1 MTLGAAGHY
10 SSPAMSRGKELLRL
24 VAGGLLAAVL
34 LWLVLRDQDPR
45 RLWDLVRRASVLG
58 LCVSAVVGQAQVI
71 FRVARWRALLEP
83 VRRDIPVVPMAEAF
97 LIGYMTT
104 WILPG
109 RIGEVVR
116 PMVLS
121 GKTGVPM
128 GACLGSAVADRL
140 LDLWAIVLL
149 FALGLWIVPL
159 PGDASGLAKL
169 RLLAPPLLAAAM
181 LGLAAMAWIAGRRDR
196 LTARL
201 ADRRGLLAW
210 MARAILSLSQGADAM
225 RRPALAAR
233 IAVHSLLV
241 WLTIDLATWIGV
253 RAAGADVSFGAILVI
268 MPALAFGI
276 AIPTPG
282 GVGGYH
288 VAMRESLRWFSV
300 PKDTAVGVGFL
311 MHLVVVVPAILLG
324 LLALRTSGL
333 RLTEL
338 KRAVSGLSHLG
349 AAQQAPLEATP

>member
-1 MTLGAAGHY
+1 M
-10 SSPAMSRGKELLRL
+10 PSRKELLRL
-24 VAGGLLAAVL
+24 AAGGLLAAAL
-34 LWLVLRDQDPR
+34 LWLVLRDQDPHH
-45 RLWDLVRRASVLG
+45 LWDLARRASLTG
-58 LCVSAVVGQAQVI
+58 LCVAAVMGQLQVV
-71 FRVARWRALLEP
+71 FRVARWRALLAP
-83 VRRDIPVVPMAEAF
+83 VRKDVPLLPMAEAF

-121 GKTGVPM
+121 GKTGIPM

-149 FALGLWIVPL
+149 FALGLWVVPL
-159 PGDASGLAKL
+159 PSEAAGLSRL
-169 RLLAPPLLAAAM
+169 RLLAPPLLLAAVLA
-181 LGLAAMAWIAGRRDR
+181 LAAMAWVAAHRDR
-196 LTARL
+196 LIVRL
-201 ADRRGLLAW
+201 HDRSGPLVW
-210 MARAILSLSQGADAM
+210 VARAVLALSQGADAM
-225 RRPALAAR
+225 RRPALLTR
-233 IAVHSLLV
+233 IAVHSVLV

-253 RAAGADVSFGAILVI
+253 RAAGADVPFGAILVI

-311 MHLVVVVPAILLG
+311 MHLIIVIPAIVLG
-324 LLALRTSGL
+324 LVALRTSGL
-333 RLTEL
+333 RLAEL
-338 KRAVSGLSHLG
+338 KRAVSGLSRLG
-349 AAQQAPLEATP
+349 AAQQALEATS

>member
-1 MTLGAAGHY
+1 
-10 SSPAMSRGKELLRL
+10 MSRGKELLRL
-24 VAGGLLAAVL
+24 VAGGLLGAAL
-34 LWLVLRDQDPR
+34 LWLVLHDQDPR
-45 RLWDLVRRASVLG
+45 HLWSLIGRASVTG

-83 VRRDIPVVPMAEAF
+83 VRKDVPVVPMAEAF

-121 GKTGVPM
+121 GKTGIPM

-140 LDLWAIVLL
+140 LDLWAIMLL

-159 PGDASGLAKL
+159 PADAAGLGKLRVLAPVLIGAAVAGLAVMVWV
-169 RLLAPPLLAAAM
+169 AAH
-181 LGLAAMAWIAGRRDR
+181 RDR
-196 LTARL
+196 LVARL
-201 ADRRGLLAW
+201 ARRQGLVAW
-210 MARAILSLSQGADAM
+210 VARAGLSLSQGADAM
-225 RRPALAAR
+225 RRPGLAAR
-233 IAVHSLLV
+233 VTVHSLLV

-253 RAAGADVSFGAILVI
+253 RAAGADVSFGAILI
-268 MPALAFGI
+268 AMPALSFGI

-288 VAMRESLRWFSV
+288 VAMRESLQWFSV

-311 MHLVVVVPAILLG
+311 MHLVVVLPAILLG
-324 LLALRTSGL
+324 VVALRTSGL
-333 RLTEL
+333 RLAEL
-338 KRAVSGLSHLG
+338 KRAVAGISRLG
-349 AAQQAPLEATP
+349 AAQQAAPSGLEATP

>member
-1 MTLGAAGHY
+1 ML
-10 SSPAMSRGKELLRL
+10 RGKELLRL
-24 VAGGLLAAVL
+24 VAGGLLAAAL
-34 LWLVLRDQDPR
+34 LWLVLHDQDPR
-45 RLWDLVRRASVLG
+45 RLWQLVRRASLTG

-71 FRVARWRALLEP
+71 FRVARWRALLVP
-83 VRRDIPVVPMAEAF
+83 VRKDVPLLPMAEAF
-97 LIGYMTT
+97 FIGYMTT

-116 PMVLS
+116 PMILS
-121 GKTGVPM
+121 GKTGIPM

-149 FALGLWIVPL
+149 FALGLWNVPL
-159 PGDASGLAKL
+159 PADAAGLAKL
-169 RLLAPPLLAAAM
+169 RLLALPLLTAAVF
-181 LGLAAMAWIAGRRDR
+181 GLVAMAWVAAHRDR
-196 LTARL
+196 LVARL
-201 ADRRGLLAW
+201 APRRGPVAW
-210 MARAILSLSQGADAM
+210 AARAALSLSQGADAM
-225 RRPALAAR
+225 RRPALLAR
-233 IAVHSLLV
+233 VVVHSLLV

-253 RAAGADVSFGAILVI
+253 RAAGADVTFGAILVI

-311 MHLVVVVPAILLG
+311 MHLVVVVPAIVLG
-324 LLALRTSGL
+324 MVALRTSGL
-333 RLTEL
+333 RLAEL
-338 KRAVSGLSHLG
+338 KDAVSSISRLG
-349 AAQQAPLEATP
+349 AVDPAPSGLEATP

>member
-1 MTLGAAGHY
+1 M
-10 SSPAMSRGKELLRL
+10 PRGKELLRL
-24 VAGGLLAAVL
+24 AVGGLLAAAL

-45 RLWDLVRRASVLG
+45 HLWDLIRRASVVG
-58 LCVSAVVGQAQVI
+58 LCVSAVVGQLQVI
-71 FRVARWRALLEP
+71 FRVARWRALLAP
-83 VRRDIPVVPMAEAF
+83 VRESVPVVPMVEAF

-121 GKTGVPM
+121 GKTGIPM

-149 FALGLWIVPL
+149 FALGLWVVPL
-159 PGDASGLAKL
+159 PADAAGLAKL
-169 RLLAPPLLAAAM
+169 RLLAPALLAAAM
-181 LGLAAMAWIAGRRDR
+181 AGLVAMAWVAGHRDR
-196 LTARL
+196 LVARL
-201 ADRRGLLAW
+201 AHRRGLVAW
-210 MARAILSLSQGADAM
+210 VARAVLALSQGADAM
-225 RRPALAAR
+225 RRPALLAR
-233 IAVHSLLV
+233 IAVHSVLV
-241 WLTIDLATWIGV
+241 WLTIDLATWFGV
-253 RAAGADVSFGAILVI
+253 RAAGADVPFGAILVI

-311 MHLVVVVPAILLG
+311 MHLVIVLPAILLG
-324 LLALRTSGL
+324 VVALRTSGL
-333 RLTEL
+333 RLPEL
-338 KRAVSGLSHLG
+338 KRAVSGISRLG
-349 AAQQAPLEATP
+349 AAPQAPRGLEATP

>member
-1 MTLGAAGHY
+1 MP
-10 SSPAMSRGKELLRL
+10 SGKELLRL
-24 VAGGLLAAVL
+24 AAGGLLAALL
-34 LWLVLRDQDPR
+34 LWLVLRDQDPQH
-45 RLWDLVRRASVLG
+45 LWDLVRRASMTG
-58 LCVSAVVGQAQVI
+58 LCISAVVGQAQVV
-71 FRVARWRALLEP
+71 FRVARWRALLAP
-83 VRRDIPVVPMAEAF
+83 VRKDVPVLPMAEAF

-116 PMVLS
+116 PVVLS
-121 GKTGVPM
+121 GKTGIPM

-149 FALGLWIVPL
+149 FALGLWTVPL
-159 PGDASGLAKL
+159 PADAAGLAKL
-169 RLLAPPLLAAAM
+169 RLLAPALLAAAVV
-181 LGLAAMAWIAGRRDR
+181 GLAAMAWIAGHRDR
-196 LTARL
+196 LTERL
-201 ADRRGLLAW
+201 APRRGLLAW
-210 MARAILSLSQGADAM
+210 MARAVLSLSQGADAM
-225 RRPALAAR
+225 RRPALLAR
-233 IAVHSLLV
+233 VAVHSLLV

-253 RAAGADVSFGAILVI
+253 RAAGADVPFGAILVV

-333 RLTEL
+333 RLSEL
-338 KRAVSGLSHLG
+338 KRAVSDLSHLG
-349 AAQQAPLEATP
+349 AAQPAALEAAP